1 MKYKNIIFGLP
12 ICFILILLISNLISL
27 CKIKASGVS
36 YTIDPRYYYYAPNYI
51 QFESDLFSAYVDF
64 ITPFDERSGTFET
77 GIYEK
82 NNVFYNL
89 QTDLNN
95 IYGVNTDLL
104 SFGGN
109 GELFFYLDEMY
120 DLDDVDKIRLV
131 WQDVVITNN
140 SLEYAPTFGYPYVY
154 NVDIS
159 YYRINDSGELVLVNH
174 TYSINGGNEI
184 FNSLFSELNISE
196 IAVDKMSVEI
206 TSLQSAKTFNLYM
219 ALVDGTNRSMI
230 GTDQWLFDNNEFE
243 FPTMLGWLTNSISSF
258 LNTSFIGSITIG
270 HLLLL
275 VLCIPLTIALLKF
288 FVGG

>member
-36 YTIDPRYYYYAPNYI
+36 LTIDPRYYYYAPNYI

-64 ITPFDERSGTFET
+64 ITPFDERSGYFET

-109 GELFFYLDEMY
+109 GELFFYFDEMY

-131 WQDVVITNN
+131 WEDVVITNN
-140 SLEYAPTFGYPYVY
+140 SLEYAPTFGFPYVY

-270 HLLLL
+270 QLLLL